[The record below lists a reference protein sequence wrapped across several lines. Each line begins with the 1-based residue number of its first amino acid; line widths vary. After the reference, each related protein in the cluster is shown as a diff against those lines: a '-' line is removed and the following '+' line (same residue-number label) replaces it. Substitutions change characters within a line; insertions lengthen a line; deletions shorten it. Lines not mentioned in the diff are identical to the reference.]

1 MLFKGLVTLT
11 QLIHLEEPNRLM
23 CLKPYPTATHR
34 TEVYHSQREDFTI
47 SESYSRNNRKG
58 NSRNTAL
65 KFQSYL
71 PKIYTCTYVIK
82 TVERLADALMLRQVQ
97 LFCQI
102 TLHCLLLPRALAP
115 RLDQWTGSLQMNFF
129 FTQG

>member
-23 CLKPYPTATHR
+23 CLKPYPTATHC

-58 NSRNTAL
+58 NSRN

-82 TVERLADALMLRQVQ
+82 TVDRLADALMLRQVQ

-102 TLHCLLLPRALAP
+102 TLHCFAAAP
-115 RLDQWTGSLQMNFF
+115 CIGTPTGSVDWLPSNYFV